1 MTAPSVSLAPWHI
14 EPLNPAEAP
23 WPLLLSADPSREK
36 VRGYLAGSTCFA
48 ARESFQREGQPPR
61 PGGRGEGLDRKSTR
75 LNSSHLVISYAVF
88 CLKKK
93 KSESQWT
100 GRTPQTRL

>member
-36 VRGYLAGSTCFA
+36 VRGYLG
-48 ARESFQREGQPPR
+48 SFQKTENKAR
-61 PGGRGEGLDRKSTR
+61 
-75 LNSSHLVISYAVF
+75 
-88 CLKKK
+88 
-93 KSESQWT
+93 
-100 GRTPQTRL
+100 